1 MSRISFCKSSS
12 QVAAPVGTSGR
23 FFRHRWVLLSAF
35 GSVRSGKAVMRAF
48 DSARSVEC
56 FPYEGELSAVRLTEE
71 VERRKLAELLVNSML
86 RNLTSSVTPKGAPPS
101 PERGRTYRAPPKD
114 PYINTVGQR
123 RLLIQPVRPT
133 FNQLSITMPPF
144 PRTPLQRLRELRRHS
159 GLSLCRP

>member
-101 PERGRTYRAPPKD
+101 PERGRTYRAPPKTEH
-114 PYINTVGQR
+114 NTSPAVYEGFAK
-123 RLLIQPVRPT
+123 LNASKGGFKKSARP
-133 FNQLSITMPPF
+133 
-144 PRTPLQRLRELRRHS
+144 
-159 GLSLCRP
+159 